1 VLQSL
6 TNTIISKNRISSNT
20 YDGIG
25 VYRSTYVLLVLNN
38 ITSNGVGVNLG
49 ASTNNVVHHNNFL
62 NNRVQALDNRT
73 GRNMWDVG
81 YASGGNYWSDYIG
94 VDRCSGPAQNVCTRP
109 DGIGDTPYTFANARD
124 NYPLMKL
131 FVQTIIHD
139 VAVSNITPSATTVD
153 RNETLSITVTVTN
166 EGAATENFTLTLY
179 YDTTMI
185 GNRTIPALAPGS
197 SQTLI
202 FNWNTTGVH
211 LGAHNLKA
219 VATTVWGEI
228 DVADNTLIMG
238 PVLVKVA
245 PPTTPP
251 RSPTQPTPSADAYV
265 DAGVAILLVATF
277 LAMIAYRRRGKTR
290 RH

>member
-1 VLQSL
+1 L
-6 TNTIISKNRISSNT
+6 I
-20 YDGIG
+20 
-25 VYRSTYVLLVLNN
+25 
-38 ITSNGVGVNLG
+38 
-49 ASTNNVVHHNNFL
+49 
-62 NNRVQALDNRT
+62 
-73 GRNMWDVG
+73 
-81 YASGGNYWSDYIG
+81 
-94 VDRCSGPAQNVCTRP
+94 RP
-109 DGIGDTPYTFANARD
+109 
-124 NYPLMKL
+124 
-131 FVQTIIHD
+131 FVQSVIHD
-139 VAVSNITPSATTVD
+139 VAVTNITPSATSVIRTQI
-153 RNETLSITVTVTN
+153 LSVNVTVTN
-166 EGAATENFTLTLY
+166 EGAATENFTLTLH